1 MVRKIL
7 LLCAAMCT
15 AQASGQSLEDR
26 VDDLFAAWDRP
37 DSPGAVIVIS
47 RGDSVFYARGYG
59 AAQLD
64 YGVPITPRTV
74 FMVASV
80 SKQFTAYSIALL
92 ALQGKVDLDAPVRRY
107 VPELHEYAMPITV
120 RQLIHHTSGLR
131 DEFGLLAMAGYR
143 MDDVIT
149 KDDILRLIYRQRK
162 LNFEPGSEYLY
173 SNSGYTLLAE
183 ITERVTGQSFN
194 EWTRATVFEP
204 LGMHDSHFR
213 DDHSTVI
220 ADLAQGYVTSG
231 DDYKMQLVNYASV
244 GASGLYTTALDLAL
258 WLQHLGDAAAEGR
271 KIRSLVH
278 TRGILANGDTLDYAF
293 GLAHGQF
300 RGTRRIGHSGS
311 HRGFL
316 TWAGRFPDHDLGIVI
331 LSNLEEFNPS
341 DMTNQV
347 AALFIEDET
356 LVDFDGV
363 YYSGELDTR
372 YTLSVREDSLRL
384 QTARGIETTLRR
396 TGRNTFVS
404 PVWYLSE
411 ISFKRENG
419 RIAGLSVSYGRTRDV
434 WFTRLDP

>member
-1 MVRKIL
+1 
-7 LLCAAMCT
+7 
-15 AQASGQSLEDR
+15 

-37 DSPGAVIVIS
+37 DSPGAAVVIS

-92 ALQGKVDLDAPVRRY
+92 AMQGKVDLDAPVRRY
-107 VPELHEYAMPITV
+107 LPELHEYAMPITV

-183 ITERVTGQSFN
+183 ITERITGQSFSA
-194 EWTRATVFEP
+194 WTRAMIFEP

-220 ADLAQGYVTSG
+220 AGLAQGYVTSG
-231 DDYKMQLVNYASV
+231 DSYRMQLVNYASV
-244 GASGLYTTALDLAL
+244 GASGLYTTAPDLAR
-258 WLQHLGDAAAEGR
+258 WLQYLGDDSAEGSD
-271 KIRSLVH
+271 IRSLVH
-278 TRGILANGDTLDYAF
+278 TRGALANGDTLDYAF

-300 RGTRRIGHSGS
+300 RGARRIGHSGS

-316 TWAGRFPDHDLGIVI
+316 TWAGRFPDHDLSIVI

-341 DMTNQV
+341 DMANQV
-347 AALFIEDET
+347 AALFIEDES
-356 LVDFDGV
+356 LVNFEGV

-384 QTARGIETTLRR
+384 QTARGLETTLRR
-396 TGRNTFVS
+396 TGLNTFVS
-404 PVWYLSE
+404 PTWYLSE
-411 ISFKRENG
+411 ISFSREDS
-419 RIAGLSVSYGRTRDV
+419 RITGLSVSYSRTRDV
-434 WFTRLDP
+434 RFARLDP